1 MKLMPQCVIGK
12 RKSSHTA
19 VVEGVHILLCEIDFM
34 AYKQGMIDKDMLR
47 KLALV
52 KLIKRWVFLFHLAIG
67 G

>member
-1 MKLMPQCVIGK
+1 MPQCVICK

-52 KLIKRWVFLFHLAIG
+52 KLIKR
-67 G
+67 